1 MEINVLIRTDV
12 DSDFNF
18 STSIEGVYTNLKR
31 KELER
36 EWVEKGKVLVPEHI
50 KTTYEYYNDL
60 KSGKIMSE
68 NIPAIQVMRKRR
80 MEQYAYELGKLE
92 SIYTDEEYKKYYAR
106 CLGLGWQK
114 YSLVE

>member
-1 MEINVLIRTDV
+1 MEINVLIRTDM

-36 EWVEKGKVLVPEHI
+36 EWVVKGKVLVPEHI

-92 SIYTDEEYKKYYAR
+92 AIHTDEEYRNYYAKCLNFSWKKYE
-106 CLGLGWQK
+106 LI
-114 YSLVE
+114 E